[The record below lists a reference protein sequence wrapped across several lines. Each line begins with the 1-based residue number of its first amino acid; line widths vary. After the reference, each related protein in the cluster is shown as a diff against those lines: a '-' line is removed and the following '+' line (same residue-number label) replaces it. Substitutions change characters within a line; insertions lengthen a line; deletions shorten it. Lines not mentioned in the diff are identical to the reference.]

1 MGATNLVTKQTQ
13 NSDEHLDTLLAELN
27 LDEDVI
33 VESSAT
39 ADKELIIHEPDMVA
53 AVDTVDDTNL
63 DAEAFG
69 YVEDAPVAAVAEAPL
84 VDTKPAKKAKAPK
97 EPKEPKEPKAA
108 KVKAEPKAPKA
119 PVERKHYSSKVER
132 LTDKLG
138 ATLGDNIVLE
148 VADAMLTGDALQTKQ
163 AATLA
168 TIMSSGKKVQN
179 RQTFI
184 IEFVSGKS
192 AKLNNV
198 ITTALQVLK
207 KHGSINMSADGEF
220 YKALIAKPYSVNAA
234 KAMGG
239 NTVLAM
245 KTLKMLKEEGGKFVA
260 NPNSL
265 IMTKLAS
272 MGVY

>member
-63 DAEAFG
+63 GAEAFG

-84 VDTKPAKKAKAPK
+84 VDAKPAKKAKAPK
-97 EPKEPKEPKAA
+97 EPKAPKAA
-108 KVKAEPKAPKA
+108 KVKAEPKAPKV

-163 AATLA
+163 AETLA